1 MLPDREKPVV
11 LVVDDTLDNITLLNE
26 ILKDEYKVK
35 VATNGEKA
43 LEVARNTLPDII
55 LMDVMMPVMN
65 GYEACRRLKENEKLR
80 DIPVLFLTARSDE
93 EDEKKGFTLGA
104 ADYIV
109 KPVSPPIL
117 TARMKTHLALKRSRD
132 ILESQNHFLDEE
144 IQRRTK
150 DVSIV
155 QEASI
160 MAMAALAETRDYETG
175 CHLQRAK
182 LYIKELAEYM
192 SKTEKFKDVLTPGKI
207 KMIVISSPLHD
218 IGKIGIPDHILLKP
232 GPLTDDEYEVMKK
245 HTVLGR
251 DAIMCAEKLIG
262 NMETFLTCAREIAYS
277 HHEKWDG
284 SGYPQRLSGEDIPL
298 PARLMAVVDAYDA
311 LTSRR
316 IYKEA
321 ITHEEAVSIIQADT
335 GKHFDP
341 DVVRAFLTLQ
351 EQFKY
356 ISERYMDCTE
366 SMLIQ
371 TYEGV
376 QETRRAT

>member
-160 MAMAALAETRDYETG
+160 MAMAASLK
-175 CHLQRAK
+175 Q
-182 LYIKELAEYM
+182 
-192 SKTEKFKDVLTPGKI
+192 
-207 KMIVISSPLHD
+207 
-218 IGKIGIPDHILLKP
+218 GIMKP
-232 GPLTDDEYEVMKK
+232 G
-245 HTVLGR
+245 
-251 DAIMCAEKLIG
+251 AIFNGPSFI
-262 NMETFLTCAREIAYS
+262 
-277 HHEKWDG
+277 
-284 SGYPQRLSGEDIPL
+284 
-298 PARLMAVVDAYDA
+298 
-311 LTSRR
+311 SRNSPN
-316 IYKEA
+316 I
-321 ITHEEAVSIIQADT
+321 
-335 GKHFDP
+335 
-341 DVVRAFLTLQ
+341 
-351 EQFKY
+351 
-356 ISERYMDCTE
+356 
-366 SMLIQ
+366 
-371 TYEGV
+371 
-376 QETRRAT
+376 